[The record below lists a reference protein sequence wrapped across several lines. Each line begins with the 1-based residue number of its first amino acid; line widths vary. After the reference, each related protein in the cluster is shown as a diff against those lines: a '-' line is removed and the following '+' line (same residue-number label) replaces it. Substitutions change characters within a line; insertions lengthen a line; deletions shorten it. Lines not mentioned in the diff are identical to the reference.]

1 MDAISLI
8 ILNCAKTS
16 DINLALVFDLMHEI
30 KCLDNF
36 FLSFKPVLL
45 CLSEITSKH
54 VTSTVGNDEEDK

>member
-16 DINLALVFDLMHEI
+16 DINLALVLDLMHEI

-36 FLSFKPVLL
+36 FLVLSQFYYA
-45 CLSEITSKH
+45 CQR
-54 VTSTVGNDEEDK
+54 